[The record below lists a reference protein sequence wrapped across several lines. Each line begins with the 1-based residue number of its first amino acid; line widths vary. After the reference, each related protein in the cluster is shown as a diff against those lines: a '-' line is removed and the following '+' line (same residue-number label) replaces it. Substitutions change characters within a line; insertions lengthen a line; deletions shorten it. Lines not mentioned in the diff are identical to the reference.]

1 MVDLVGRAGEVGRL
15 AGLVAGV
22 VRGRG
27 DSVWVEGEPGIGKS
41 TLLAAGLASASA
53 GRDCQ
58 VFWGVAE
65 ERGQRFPLRAVLDCL
80 AVRADSPDPA
90 RSEIAALLRGEP
102 GGAGPADG
110 HGVTSARVD
119 PVPVVTE
126 RLL

>member
-41 TLLAAGLASASA
+41 ALLAAGLAEGSSSQ
-53 GRDCQ
+53 GCQ

-65 ERGQRFPLRAVLDCL
+65 ELGQRFPLRAVLDCL
-80 AVRADSPDPA
+80 AVRADSPDRPGR
-90 RSEIAALLRGEP
+90 RSPRCC
-102 GGAGPADG
+102 AGSRA
-110 HGVTSARVD
+110 VRTSATR
-119 PVPVVTE
+119 TG
-126 RLL
+126 